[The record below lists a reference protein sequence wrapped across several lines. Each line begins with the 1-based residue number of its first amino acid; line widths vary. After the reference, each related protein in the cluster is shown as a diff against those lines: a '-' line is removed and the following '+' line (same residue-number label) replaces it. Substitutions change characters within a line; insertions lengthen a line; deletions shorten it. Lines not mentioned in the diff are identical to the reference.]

1 MRRRDAGSYHA
12 PRLEAEAGD
21 CRAVARPGLLALR
34 TVSTPAPSDSSAPRD
49 VHTLEVDGR
58 EFVIVGTA
66 HISRESA
73 DLVREVIE
81 RERPDC
87 VCIELDAQR
96 FAALS
101 HKQRF
106 DSLDL
111 KQVIRSR
118 QLAPLLAN
126 LVLAAYQKKLG
137 GKLGV
142 TPGSELLEAAR
153 AAEELGIPVR
163 LCDRDV
169 RVTLRRAWASM
180 GFFKKNALL
189 AVLLE
194 SLFDRSELDEAELR
208 RLRSQ
213 DVLSELMKELG
224 DAMPEVKRVLIDERD
239 AFLAERMRQ
248 APGRRIVA
256 VVGAGHVEGI
266 LEALRNP
273 RAVDLRAI
281 DFVPPVSPWIH
292 WIGWGIPALIVGGL
306 GALAVTRGSAVAS
319 ESLLYWIVAAGVP
332 TTLGAAAALGHPLTI
347 CAAFFVAPVTGLLP
361 MVGAGHVLAFLQTW
375 VAPPLVSEFEHVT
388 SDVLSPGRWWG
399 NRLLRVF
406 LVFVLTTLG
415 SMFGNWVG
423 GAEIVRSLL

>member
-1 MRRRDAGSYHA
+1 VPTAAA
-12 PRLEAEAGD
+12 PE
-21 CRAVARPGLLALR
+21 
-34 TVSTPAPSDSSAPRD
+34 PAPEQD
-49 VHTLEVDGR
+49 VHFLAVDGR
-58 EFVIVGTA
+58 EFILVGTA

-87 VCIELDAQR
+87 VCIELDPQR

-101 HKQRF
+101 QKQRF

-111 KQVIRSR
+111 KQVIRNR

-137 GKLGV
+137 VQLGI
-142 TPGSELLEAAR
+142 TPGTELLEAAR
-153 AAEELGIPVR
+153 AAEGLGIPVE

-189 AVLLE
+189 AALLE
-194 SLFDRSELDEAELR
+194 SLFDRPELDEAELR

-213 DVLSELMKELG
+213 DVLSELMQELG
-224 DAMPEVKRVLIDERD
+224 RAMPEVKRVLIDERD
-239 AFLAERMRQ
+239 AYLSERMRR

-266 LEALRNP
+266 LAALRSHQQ
-273 RAVDLRAI
+273 VDLAAI
-281 DFVPPVSPWIH
+281 DVVPPVSPWLH

-306 GALAVTRGSAVAS
+306 CALAITRGSAVAG
-319 ESLLYWIVAAGVP
+319 ESLWYWVVAAGAP
-332 TTLGAAAALGHPLTI
+332 TTLGAAVALGHPLTV

-361 MVGAGHVLAFLQTW
+361 MIGAGHVLAFLQTW
-375 VAPPLVSEFEHVT
+375 VSPPLVSEFERVT
-388 SDVLSPGRWWG
+388 SDVLSPSRWWG

-406 LVFVLTTLG
+406 LVFLLTTIG
-415 SMFGNWVG
+415 SMLGNWVG

>member
-1 MRRRDAGSYHA
+1 MSAAS
-12 PRLEAEAGD
+12 EVSIESAGD
-21 CRAVARPGLLALR
+21 VRR
-34 TVSTPAPSDSSAPRD
+34 VSVS
-49 VHTLEVDGR
+49 GR

-73 DLVREVIE
+73 DLVRKVIE

-87 VCIELDAQR
+87 VCIELDGQR

-101 HKQRF
+101 QKQRF

-111 KQVIRSR
+111 KQVIRNR

-137 GKLGV
+137 GQLGV
-142 TPGSELLEAAR
+142 TPGTELLEAAR
-153 AAEELGIPVR
+153 AAEALGIAIE

-169 RVTLRRAWASM
+169 RVTLRRAWAAM
-180 GFFKKNALL
+180 GFWKKNQLL

-194 SLFDRSELDEAELR
+194 SLVERPELDEAELR

-224 DAMPEVKRVLIDERD
+224 EAMPEVKRVLIDERD
-239 AFLAERMRQ
+239 AYLAERMRN

-256 VVGAGHVEGI
+256 VVGAGHVAGI
-266 LEALRNP
+266 LEALRSESK
-273 RAVDLRAI
+273 VDLVAI
-281 DFVPPVSPWIH
+281 DFVPPPSPWLA
-292 WIGWGIPALIVGGL
+292 WLGWGIPALIVGGL
-306 GALAVTRGSAVAS
+306 AALALTRGGAVAS

-332 TTLGAAAALGHPLTI
+332 TTVGAAAALGHPLTI

-361 MVGAGHVLAFLQTW
+361 MIGAGHVLAFLQTW
-375 VAPPLVSEFEHVT
+375 LAPPLVSEFERVT
-388 SDVLSPGRWWG
+388 HDVLSPARWWG

-415 SMFGNWVG
+415 SMLGNWIG